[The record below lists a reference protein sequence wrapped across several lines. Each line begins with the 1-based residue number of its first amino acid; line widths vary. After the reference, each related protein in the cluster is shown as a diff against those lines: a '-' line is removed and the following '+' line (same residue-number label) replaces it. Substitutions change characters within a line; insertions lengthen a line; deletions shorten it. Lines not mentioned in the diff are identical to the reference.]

1 MDDERD
7 NDTVPLP
14 NVNSAILEKVIY
26 GAPTTK
32 GKMKQEQAVVN
43 NENIRYKKYNT

>member
-32 GKMKQEQAVVN
+32 RMMRIKKNEQTPFGTTN
-43 NENIRYKKYNT
+43 F